1 MKWETRVPWT
11 LFPLVLGLAGAVGA
25 ATDQATQ
32 TVTITVEEIA
42 QLSVSGDPA
51 TLTLTNA
58 GTIPGSLPAAA
69 TDASTSLSWSSNVA
83 SGARKLTAALDA
95 TFTSGIVLKATLAKP
110 AGSNGSTAGQVTL
123 NNTDKDLFTGITNEN
138 CTNATITLEASLSQM
153 IAPVTNESK
162 TLTWTLTAAQ

>member
-1 MKWETRVPWT
+1 MKWKRRVLWT
-11 LFPLVLGLAGAVGA
+11 LLTLVLGLAAAAGA

-42 QLSVSGDPA
+42 QLSASGDPA

-58 GTIPGSLPAAA
+58 GTTAGSLPTPA
-69 TDASTSLSWSSNVA
+69 TDASTSLSWSANVA
-83 SGARKLTAALDA
+83 SGSRKLTAALDA
-95 TFTSGIVLKATLAKP
+95 TFTSGIVLKAALAKP
-110 AGSNGSTAGQVTL
+110 GGSSGSSSGQVTL
-123 NNTDKDLFTGITNEN
+123 SDTAKDIFTGITNEN
-138 CTNATITLEASLSQM
+138 CTGATISFEASLSKM